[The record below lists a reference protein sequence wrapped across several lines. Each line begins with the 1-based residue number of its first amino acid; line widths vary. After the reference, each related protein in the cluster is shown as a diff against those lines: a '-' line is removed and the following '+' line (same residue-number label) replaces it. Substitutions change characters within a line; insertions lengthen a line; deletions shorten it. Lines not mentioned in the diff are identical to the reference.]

1 MTIEISAENLAK
13 IDAAVASGAFASR
26 EEAVGAAIDRGL
38 PSPLVERSGQRVHPL
53 HSQSK
58 EEVDA
63 WVRGFDKWIDSIPK
77 VDHRVDDSRESIYSG
92 TMDDTR

>member
-26 EEAVGAAIDRGL
+26 EEAVSAAIARGL
-38 PSPLVERSGQRVHPL
+38 PATTPGYRTQPIRSM
-53 HSQSK
+53 
-58 EEVDA
+58 EEAVA
-63 WVRGFDKWIDSIPK
+63 WVADLKKWVATLPPGPANF
-77 VDHRVDDSRESIYSG
+77 DDSRDSIYSG